1 MAVLERV
8 LERGCGREIR
18 RDVSPGHSPATPK
31 QWELGELSW
40 RGGLE
45 KPAGEA
51 GCSKGYLALMMLQG
65 EK

>member
-1 MAVLERV
+1 MAVLEGV
-8 LERGCGREIR
+8 LERGYGREIR
-18 RDVSPGHSPATPK
+18 RDVYPGHSPARPT
-31 QWELGELSW
+31 QWELGGLSW

-45 KPAGEA
+45 KAVGEA